1 MANKYIKPLYDIG
14 LTAIVMLLL
23 DIVFLYA
30 NSDMFVKQVIAVQRT
45 NLQIKYLGA
54 AACYVFLVLGLY
66 YFIIR
71 EDRPVWDAFVLGL
84 VIYGVY
90 EWTNYSIIK
99 KWRVQTVIKDT
110 LWGGVLFATTT
121 WVVYNVR

>member
-99 KWRVQTVIKDT
+99 KWRVQTVIQDT